1 MKPEDI
7 VWIIEIFKAGLKPF
21 LIIAGILA
29 FCIVSIVYFP
39 PLFFLALALFFM
51 FVCGVVRMH
60 P

>member
-21 LIIAGILA
+21 LIVVGVMVFVIGSLA
-29 FCIVSIVYFP
+29 YCP

-51 FVCGVVRMH
+51 FVCGVVRNH